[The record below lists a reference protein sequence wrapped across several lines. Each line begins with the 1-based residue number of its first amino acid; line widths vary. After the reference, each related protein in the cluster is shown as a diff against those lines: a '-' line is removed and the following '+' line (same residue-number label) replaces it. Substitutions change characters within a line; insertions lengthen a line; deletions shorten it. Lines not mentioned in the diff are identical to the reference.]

1 MALRKKAQSISKNQ
15 IRAGQVLEIEYTNV
29 DGEKDTAM
37 ILVTDPEYN
46 GKLHALKLTNLS
58 ETEMENLIREI
69 RSVNRNNTVKTAMY
83 DALKNTPYTVI
94 RPYRTYIKNNINS
107 VKRITLGQPV
117 DPQTIKYTKGNSVL
131 YGVTHGQYVNISQD
145 DYDVLYE
152 ELHKT
157 SYTTY
162 FEGAYGHEEITQ
174 VLLKLILGNAVYKE
188 SSWEPPHDP
197 NLYLVTELFG
207 AEADASWN
215 NINRGVKE
223 DNIDVSG
230 KRLIDV
236 VAETSAYWSD
246 RKDRPYT
253 VGEIQALLN
262 TAKGDTSIYSDLFSE
277 ISKERF
283 LKFQKRMMIQA
294 FASYEGKRGEQFVGS
309 PLEIKQKAVTAYRQ
323 THLKNMMQ
331 TKPGVYFAGLGHV
344 EDFIRGI

>member
-1 MALRKKAQSISKNQ
+1 MALRKKAQSINNNQ
-15 IRAGQVLEIEYTNV
+15 IRTGQVLEITYDDEV
-29 DGEKDTAM
+29 AM
-37 ILVTDPEYN
+37 VLVIDPDYK
-46 GKLHALKLTNLS
+46 GKMHAIKLTNLS
-58 ETEMENLIREI
+58 ETDMESLIHEI
-69 RSVNRNNTVKTAMY
+69 RFVTKGKKTVEDVDKIEMY
-83 DALKNTPYTVI
+83 NKFKNTRYGAA
-94 RPYRTYIKNNINS
+94 RPYRTYTKDKVKA
-107 VKRITLGQPV
+107 VKRITLGQPS
-117 DPQTIKYTKGNSVL
+117 DPETVKCVLGNSVL
-131 YGVTHGQYVNISQD
+131 YGVTHGKFVNIAYN

-207 AEADASWN
+207 AEAEASWN

-262 TAKGDTSIYSDLFSE
+262 TAKGDTSMYSDLFSE

-331 TKPGVYFAGLGHV
+331 TKSGVYFAGLGHV